1 MKFDPNHKNHI
12 DDVEPLELMADEY
25 IDEQVDIKILKR
37 KFVYSSVILVL
48 SLLVFFLIPE
58 SVSLDARKA
67 LALLT
72 FVGFLWLTEAL
83 HVTVVALLV
92 PVLAVGLGIG
102 DISIKAA
109 LTSYSN
115 PTIFLFFGGFALATA
130 LHIQKLDKKIAF
142 WLISLSGARLGL
154 AVILLFVA
162 TAALSMWIS
171 NTATAALMLPLAIGI
186 IDQMQG
192 ERKKATAAF
201 ILLGIAYSA
210 SLGGLGTI
218 VGSPPNAIAAKA
230 LNIDFVS
237 WMKIGLPL
245 VLVVVPTMILTLYVI
260 LRPNLSQKITMEKQE
275 VIAWNRSRIITIVL
289 FIVIASLWIFGKPLG
304 KLTGIAISDGWTA
317 ILAVTFVVIL
327 GLASWK
333 QVSDNTDWGVL
344 LLFGG
349 GLVLSEVLKLSGASV
364 VLGDFV
370 ASHLDGMNIILVI
383 AGVATFILLL
393 TEFTSNTASAALLVP
408 IFAAIGE
415 QMGLRPEILVMV
427 IGLGAS
433 MAFMLPVATPPNAI
447 VFGTGKVKQR
457 TMVIVGAWLDFIC
470 IFLLTAYIGVWYL

>member
-1 MKFDPNHKNHI
+1 MRFDPHHKNHT

-25 IDEQVDIKILKR
+25 IDEQVDIKILQR
-37 KFVYSSVILVL
+37 KFVYSSVIFAL
-48 SLLVFFLIPE
+48 SFLIFYLMPE
-58 SVSLDARKA
+58 TISLDARKA

-72 FVGFLWLTEAL
+72 FVGLLWLTEAL

-92 PVLAVGLGIG
+92 PILTVGLGIG
-102 DISIKAA
+102 DISISTA
-109 LTSYSN
+109 LSTYSS
-115 PTIFLFFGGFALATA
+115 PVIFLFFGGFALATA
-130 LHIQKLDKKIAF
+130 LHVQKLDRKIAF

-154 AVILLFVA
+154 AVMFLFIA

-186 IDQMQG
+186 IDQI
-192 ERKKATAAF
+192 EEKRKQATSVF
-201 ILLGIAYSA
+201 VLLGIAYSA

-218 VGSPPNAIAAKA
+218 VGSPPNALAAKA
-230 LNIDFVS
+230 LDLDFVS

-245 VLVVVPTMILTLYVI
+245 VFIVMPVMILSLFVI
-260 LRPNLSQKITMEKQE
+260 LRPNLNQQIFVEKQE
-275 VIAWNRSRIITIVL
+275 KISWNRSRIVTIIL
-289 FIVIASLWIFGKPLG
+289 FFTIAGLWIFGKSVANII
-304 KLTGIAISDGWTA
+304 GIAISDAWVA
-317 ILAVTFVVIL
+317 VLAAAFVVIL

-344 LLFGG
+344 ILFGG
-349 GLVLSEVLKLSGASV
+349 GLALSNVLKVSGASV
-364 VLGDFV
+364 VLGNFV
-370 ASHLDGMNIILVI
+370 ASYLADANIIVI
-383 AGVATFILLL
+383 VAGVGAFILLL

-457 TMVIVGAWLDFIC
+457 TMVFIGAWLDLICVFI
-470 IFLLTAYIGVWYL
+470 LTGYITIWYL